1 MIEIYTDGSC
11 LHNPGPGGWAAKC
24 YDPNFTL
31 EGGFRTSTN
40 NIMEMTAV
48 IRALEKCIELNERNV
63 IIYTDSKYVKLGL
76 TEWSK
81 KWVSN
86 GWKTSTGN
94 DVANKEL
101 WVRLLELMN
110 QNICVTIEWVKAHST
125 NEKNNEVDRLAR
137 RQALNFSVLNN
148 EHPPLV

>member
-24 YDPNFTL
+24 YDPEFTL
-31 EGGFRTSTN
+31 EGGFRASTN

-110 QNICVTIEWVKAHST
+110 QNIF
-125 NEKNNEVDRLAR
+125 VDFLKI
-137 RQALNFSVLNN
+137 
-148 EHPPLV
+148 